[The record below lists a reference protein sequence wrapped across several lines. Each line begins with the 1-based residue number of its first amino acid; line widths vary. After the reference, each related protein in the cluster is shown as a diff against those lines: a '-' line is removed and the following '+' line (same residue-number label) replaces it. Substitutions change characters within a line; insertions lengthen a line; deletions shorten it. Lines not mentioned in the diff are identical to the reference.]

1 MFGLKRKGGGEL
13 SVVEKITMSPEKR
26 IDSIHNEFDMA
37 CEEILNSAK
46 KILEENTKKIEAVS
60 DVDELEMLG
69 KLGFRNINELRVV
82 GDAMQEKRHSESN
95 IKNVLYYKEHY
106 PNNKYIT
113 EDYVELICKKY
124 NLVWGEVSDYV
135 GDIPKKNR
143 QEILNFKIRDED
155 RLVKRTFYYSMG
167 GNSVDWEK
175 YDKNNHV
182 EYYRSSFNSRSSYDT
197 KPLHLTIC
205 ADKELFNISNNKEI
219 VNNRIVDK
227 KLDPVVLAK
236 VVDGYLVI
244 SKWGKE
250 ENIEELKMG
259 E

>member
-1 MFGLKRKGGGEL
+1 MFGLKRKNSGEL
-13 SVVEKITMSPEKR
+13 SVIEKITMSPEKR
-26 IDSIHNEFDMA
+26 IDAIHNEFDMA

-46 KILEENTKKIEAVS
+46 KILEENTKKIEEVS

-69 KLGFRNINELRVV
+69 KLGFRNLKNLRVV
-82 GDAMQEKRHSESN
+82 DNAKSEKRYSEWN
-95 IKNVLYYKEHY
+95 IETVLYYKEHY

-113 EDYVELICKKY
+113 EDYIKLICEKY